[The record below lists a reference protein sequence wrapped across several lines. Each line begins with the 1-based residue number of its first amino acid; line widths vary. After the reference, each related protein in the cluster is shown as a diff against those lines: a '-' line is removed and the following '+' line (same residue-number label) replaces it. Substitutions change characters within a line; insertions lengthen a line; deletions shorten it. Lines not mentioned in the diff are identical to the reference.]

1 LIVMEATTPARR
13 AALALKRLLAI
24 LTSRL
29 RRAFGS
35 LVTLVLHDQ
44 MGDLSRQT
52 ERLGSA
58 TVESVTYVGG
68 ELKALEERLSAI
80 EEELASIRAMLERSP
95 SDSESVEAPKQVAS
109 GPPS

>member
-1 LIVMEATTPARR
+1 VMEATTPARR
-13 AALALKRLLAI
+13 AVLALKRLLAI

-35 LVTLVLHDQ
+35 FVTLVLHDQ

-52 ERLGSA
+52 QRLGSA

-68 ELKALEERLSAI
+68 ELKVLEERLSAI
-80 EEELASIRAMLERSP
+80 EEELAAIREMLERSA
-95 SDSESVEAPKQVAS
+95 SASEPAEAPEKVPS

>member
-1 LIVMEATTPARR
+1 MIEATTPARR
-13 AALALKRLLAI
+13 AVLALKRLFAI

-29 RRAFGS
+29 RRGFGS
-35 LVTLVLHDQ
+35 FVTLVLHDQ

-52 ERLGSA
+52 QRLGSA

-80 EEELASIRAMLERSP
+80 EEELAAIRALLDRSARDP
-95 SDSESVEAPKQVAS
+95 GEPVEAEDEVAS
-109 GPPS
+109 APPSG

>member
-1 LIVMEATTPARR
+1 MEATTPARR
-13 AALALKRLLAI
+13 AVLALKRLLAI
-24 LTSRL
+24 FTSRL

-35 LVTLVLHDQ
+35 FVTLVLHDQ
-44 MGDLSRQT
+44 IGDLSRQT
-52 ERLGSA
+52 QRLGSA

-80 EEELASIRAMLERSP
+80 EEELASIRAMLERSA
-95 SDSESVEAPKQVAS
+95 SNSESIEAPGKVPS

>member
-1 LIVMEATTPARR
+1 MIETTTPARR
-13 AALALKRLLAI
+13 AVLALKRLFAI

-35 LVTLVLHDQ
+35 FVTLVLHDQ
-44 MGDLSRQT
+44 IGDLSRQT
-52 ERLGSA
+52 QRLGSA

-80 EEELASIRAMLERSP
+80 EEELAAIRALLDRSAGDAGEP
-95 SDSESVEAPKQVAS
+95 VEADDEVAS
-109 GPPS
+109 APPSG

>member
-1 LIVMEATTPARR
+1 MEATTPARR
-13 AALALKRLLAI
+13 AVLALKRLLAI
-24 LTSRL
+24 FTSRL

-35 LVTLVLHDQ
+35 FVTLVLHDQ
-44 MGDLSRQT
+44 IGDLSRQT
-52 ERLGSA
+52 QRLGSA

-80 EEELASIRAMLERSP
+80 EEELARIREMLERSG
-95 SDSESVEAPKQVAS
+95 SDSESVEAPEKVAP

>member
-1 LIVMEATTPARR
+1 VTEATTPARR
-13 AALALKRLLAI
+13 AALALKRLFAI

-35 LVTLVLHDQ
+35 FVTLVLHDQ

-52 ERLGSA
+52 QRLSSA

-68 ELKALEERLSAI
+68 ELRGLEERLSAI
-80 EEELASIRAMLERSP
+80 EEELAAIRSLLERRP
-95 SDSESVEAPKQVAS
+95 GESGEPLEAPEEVAP
-109 GPPS
+109 GPPSG

>member
-1 LIVMEATTPARR
+1 M
-13 AALALKRLLAI
+13 ALRRLLAI

-35 LVTLVLHDQ
+35 FVTLVLHDQ

-52 ERLGSA
+52 QRLGSA

-80 EEELASIRAMLERSP
+80 EEELAGIRGMLERSA
-95 SDSESVEAPKQVAS
+95 SDSESVEAPDKVAS